1 MFKISVIVP
10 VYNAEKYLRRCVDS
24 ILAQSYKDFELLLVD
39 DGSTDASNVICNEYV
54 EKDCRVRVFHKQNGG
69 VSSARNVG
77 IDYALGEWITFI
89 DSDDWVSESYLY
101 NLFSHIDDGVDLI
114 ISYAEIVYSNG
125 LHQKEIYDSKIV
137 TNNYDVLFIEND
149 LNWHTSPWSKLFKNK
164 LCKELRFVE
173 GMHIGEDLVF
183 LYSYIMRCGQI
194 YILGENNYNYDISGS
209 NTLTK
214 RIGKLDVELYAYSN
228 IFSQLN
234 TFIERKSIINEEVL
248 KKINWIKSYYIHR
261 VLNSLYH
268 TPNLSAKDRCAMI
281 YKLDIDIY
289 TRYTKYNST
298 KEFILQFLLK
308 RKCYRIYDLLR
319 ILVSKLKK
327 NVS

>member
-183 LYSYIMRCGQI
+183 LYSYMLRCDKV
-194 YILGENNYNYDISGS
+194 YVSSDTDYFYYVENQGS
-209 NTLTK
+209 LTK
-214 RIGKLDVELYAYSN
+214 RVNHL
-228 IFSQLN
+228 
-234 TFIERKSIINEEVL
+234 NEELLSYHNVNQVVGEIIKL
-248 KKINWIKSYYIHR
+248 KEITNPKALSKLGWITAYYVRR
-261 VLNSLYH
+261 VLNSLYYDGENR
-268 TPNLSAKDRCAMI
+268 TLNSRINCIKT
-281 YKLDIDIY
+281 LDIA
-289 TRYTKYNST
+289 KYVKYIEVSSN
-298 KEFILQFLLK
+298 KE
-308 RKCYRIYDLLR
+308 RIYIYMLKLR
-319 ILVSKLKK
+319 FYVLYDFMRVIVSWIKR
-327 NVS
+327 